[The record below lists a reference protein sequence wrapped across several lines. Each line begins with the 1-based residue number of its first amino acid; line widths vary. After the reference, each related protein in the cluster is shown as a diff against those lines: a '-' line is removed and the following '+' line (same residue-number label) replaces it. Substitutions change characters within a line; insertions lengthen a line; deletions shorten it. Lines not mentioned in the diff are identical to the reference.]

1 MIQNQFGE
9 TQQQKNAIMDN
20 HKLYALKKNIKT

>member
-1 MIQNQFGE
+1 MKAIWIMIQNQFGE

-20 HKLYALKKNIKT
+20 HKLYA